1 MTEAHHFVISLCHF
15 SSYNCKKK
23 GFWALS
29 IDGHDTL
36 KVNDFMNIICGT
48 GSKFLKKHTR

>member
-36 KVNDFMNIICGT
+36 KVNDFMNIICGI